1 MSAGCGA
8 QRSVRGT
15 CDTDPV
21 NFLAHLVLAEP
32 TGPGMIGNLLP
43 DFVKPRL
50 AGPLHPD
57 VAAGVVRHRRVDAFT
72 DTHPVF
78 ARSRARLRD
87 RHGRY
92 AGILVDVLYDHV
104 LSRTWADHHHPP
116 RGAFIAT
123 AYRLMLENQRL
134 MPPPMPTIVRAMAA
148 EDWLGAYHTP
158 AGLEVIFRRM
168 SRRFAERFGR
178 AVALERVM
186 DDLPRVYDPLA
197 ADFAAFFPALRRF
210 VDAGPPER
218 PGPAATP
225 GR

>member
-1 MSAGCGA
+1 M
-8 QRSVRGT
+8 
-15 CDTDPV
+15 

-50 AGPLHPD
+50 AGPLHPE
-57 VAAGVVRHRRVDAFT
+57 VAAGVARHRRVDAFT

-104 LSRTWADHHHPP
+104 LSRTWSDHHHQP
-116 RGAFIAT
+116 RGTFIAT
-123 AYRLMLENQRL
+123 AYRLMLENQAL

-158 AGLEVIFRRM
+158 AGLEVILRRM

-186 DDLPRVYDPLA
+186 DDLPEVYDPLA
-197 ADFAAFFPALRRF
+197 ADFAVFFPELRRF

-218 PGPAATP
+218 ADPAP
-225 GR
+225 DRGR